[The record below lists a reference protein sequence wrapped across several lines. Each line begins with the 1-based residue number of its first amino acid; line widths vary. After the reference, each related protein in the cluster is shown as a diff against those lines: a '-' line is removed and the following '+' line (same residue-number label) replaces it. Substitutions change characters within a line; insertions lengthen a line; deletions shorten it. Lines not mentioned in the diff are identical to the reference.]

1 MSTSIHNLKQNPSMY
16 FFLIPYEKTK
26 DLSHT
31 NAGNDK
37 GFPVFACSSFHQGE
51 ELLKPALLAA

>member
-1 MSTSIHNLKQNPSMY
+1 MPTSIYNLNQNFSMY

-26 DLSHT
+26 DLSYT

-37 GFPVFACSSFHQGE
+37 DFPVFACSSLH
-51 ELLKPALLAA
+51 

>member
-1 MSTSIHNLKQNPSMY
+1 MSTSIYNLNQNFSMY

-31 NAGNDK
+31 AAGNDK
-37 GFPVFACSSFHQGE
+37 GPVFACSSLHWGE